1 MECSLKK
8 KGGGN
13 LIKRENVNK
22 HIIERSL
29 KMYHSLSDFYTSWEF
44 EAGAT
49 SRILKNLTDESL
61 KQEVTP
67 NQWSLG
73 RIAWHTVTSIKVISS
88 QAGLRFDAP
97 DEDWSVP
104 SSANFIAESYI
115 KSSHEFVEALKTQW
129 TDQTLLEQINFFGI
143 NMTKGSLLLFL
154 SQHQTHHRG
163 QMTILM
169 RQAGISVPGIY
180 GPSKEE
186 WAQFGMAEPK
196 QTLFDK
202 NF

>member
-1 MECSLKK
+1 
-8 KGGGN
+8 
-13 LIKRENVNK
+13 
-22 HIIERSL
+22 
-29 KMYHSLSDFYTSWEF
+29 MYHSLSDFYTSWEF
-44 EAGAT
+44 EEGAT

-88 QAGLRFDAP
+88 HAGLRFDAP
-97 DEDWSVP
+97 NEDWSVP